1 MNLSKNNVKERLEKE
16 AQHQVPHY
24 GLRKLSIGVA
34 SVLLSTTLYWGV
46 GTAQANAD
54 TTATDATVTVT
65 TSAATS
71 TSAASQES
79 AATSTAASA
88 TSDATSSATT
98 SSATATSTTTSDA
111 TTTATTSDASSA
123 SEAAASAT
131 TDAVVLAASANVTS
145 DATSATSASSDS
157 TSTSSDSATSSSAAS
172 ENQAAANASGLTSS
186 DNGASNIYLGS
197 DGSTYYKVITEGDIQ
212 YVYQA
217 ADIRANGTAFGQT
230 ATNAENTD
238 NNLQITKVDLGNG
251 KTQWTVVFFPSQVVK
266 WTADDTGKGL
276 VNMMAGF
283 ALTKDY
289 TIDGDIT
296 VTINSRKSAYVNDY
310 NPRFMPET
318 TVTQSFNPTTD
329 VDSTGKINSSTW
341 TKDNNRLP
349 RKLKS

>member
-1 MNLSKNNVKERLEKE
+1 M
-16 AQHQVPHY
+16 
-24 GLRKLSIGVA
+24 
-34 SVLLSTTLYWGV
+34 
-46 GTAQANAD
+46 
-54 TTATDATVTVT
+54 TVT

-79 AATSTAASA
+79 AASA

-197 DGSTYYKVITEGDIQ
+197 DGSTYYKVITEGDTQ

-251 KTQWTVVFFPSQVVK
+251 KTQWTVTFFPGRAYK
-266 WTADDTGKGL
+266 YTADDTGKGL
-276 VNMMAGF
+276 INAMAGF
-283 ALTKDY
+283 TLTKDY
-289 TIDGDIT
+289 TIEGDVT
-296 VTINSRKSAYVNDY
+296 VTINSNTKSYVNDY
-310 NPRFMPET
+310 NPQFMPEA